1 MPGEWGGMSRE
12 GVMREEKCTNCPEL
26 RQYMNPMGTGPRG
39 SLPSLPA
46 PKTLWLQG
54 NEASGVLSPSGCSW
68 WPCGWFYSDTCN

>member
-1 MPGEWGGMSRE
+1 MPGEWGGMSGE

-46 PKTLWLQG
+46 PKM
-54 NEASGVLSPSGCSW
+54 P
-68 WPCGWFYSDTCN
+68 